1 MCSPCTAIGMEYSE
15 ALNWLY
21 SQKKTHK
28 REDLSRIKRCIH
40 LLHIQTDYQ
49 IIHIAGTNGKG
60 SVASYLNQM
69 CMLYGK
75 KVGMFVSP
83 FVVSYNERIEVN
95 QTYISDEKVVEYIHK
110 LKLFSEEYSNE
121 YDDTIPFFELTFLMA
136 LLYFQ
141 EQNIEVLI
149 LECGLGGLLDATNAL
164 DKDVAIITNIG
175 YDHMKELGP
184 TLEDIAMHKLGITRE
199 NKLCLTSV
207 DEKLFPLFQG
217 YAEEH
222 HFPLI
227 YTKPEVKHIEIKEN
241 ATEFTYK
248 DVVYQTALRG
258 VFQAYNAALAI
269 ETIQRVYRSYPN
281 ELIQKA
287 LLQTTWPGRFER
299 VQSNVILDGAHNLPG
314 MEALVETLVCAY
326 PNQRIKIVF
335 TALKDKAINDMLHK
349 LDKVAVQYYFTTIS
363 DRRAS
368 TIEDITVN
376 TQKPF
381 QWYENYIDAVKM
393 ALSELKSNELL
404 VITGS
409 LHFIS
414 EVRKLFVEKE

>member
-1 MCSPCTAIGMEYSE
+1 MEYSE

-21 SQKKTHK
+21 SQKKLHK

-40 LLHIQTDYQ
+40 LLHIQTNYQ

-69 CMLYGK
+69 CMQYGK

-83 FVVSYNERIEVN
+83 FVVSFNERIEVN
-95 QTYISDEKVVEYIHK
+95 QTYISNEKVVEYIHK
-110 LKLFSEEYSNE
+110 LKLFAEEYNHE
-121 YDDTIPFFELTFLMA
+121 YEDIIPFFELTFLMA

-164 DKDVAIITNIG
+164 EKDVAIITNIG

-207 DEKLFPLFQG
+207 DEELFPLFQC
-217 YAEEH
+217 YAEKH

-227 YTKPEVKHIEIKEN
+227 YTKPEVEHIEIKEN
-241 ATEFTYK
+241 VTEFTYK
-248 DVVYQTALRG
+248 NVIYQTGLLG

-269 ETIQRVYRSYPN
+269 ETIQRVYPTYPN
-281 ELIQKA
+281 ELIQRA
-287 LLQTTWPGRFER
+287 LLKTSWPGRFEKVR
-299 VQSNVILDGAHNLPG
+299 FNVILDGAHNLPG
-314 MEALVETLVCAY
+314 VEALVETLVCAY
-326 PNQRIKIVF
+326 PHQKVKIVF
-335 TALKDKAINDMLHK
+335 TALKDKAIHEMLAK
-349 LDKVAVQYYFTTIS
+349 LDRVADQYYFTTIT

-368 TIEDITVN
+368 TIEDIIIN

-381 QWYENYIDAVKM
+381 QWYENYKSAVKM
-393 ALSELKSNELL
+393 ALSELKPDELL

-414 EVRKLFVEKE
+414 EVRKLFIEKE